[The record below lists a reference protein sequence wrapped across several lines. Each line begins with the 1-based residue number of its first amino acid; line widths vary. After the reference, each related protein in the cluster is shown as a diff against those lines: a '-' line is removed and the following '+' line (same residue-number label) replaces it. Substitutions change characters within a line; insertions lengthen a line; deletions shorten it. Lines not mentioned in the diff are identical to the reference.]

1 MASLALTTI
10 LPSIVFSHNA
20 KDSNLHIIEATQTI
34 VAFSFSL
41 SRPQNLLSFAI
52 IINVSVCA
60 TAAQSIILSTVS
72 FASKPFFSLA
82 EKFKLLSGLRCE
94 VDDCRGK
101 SEKKMEAKQI
111 VNTFQV
117 SI

>member
-10 LPSIVFSHNA
+10 LPSILFSHNA
-20 KDSNLHIIEATQTI
+20 KDSNLHIEPTQTI

-82 EKFKLLSGLRCE
+82 KKFKLLSGLRCE

-101 SEKKMEAKQI
+101 REKNMEAKQI
-111 VNTFQV
+111 LNTLQV

>member
-1 MASLALTTI
+1 MTSLAWTTI

-20 KDSNLHIIEATQTI
+20 KDSNLHIEATQTI

-72 FASKPFFSLA
+72 FASKPFF
-82 EKFKLLSGLRCE
+82 FSGE
-94 VDDCRGK
+94 
-101 SEKKMEAKQI
+101 EI
-111 VNTFQV
+111 
-117 SI
+117 